1 MPRVAAYCDEI
12 SAQPPPVCGASG
24 TLLTMF
30 TAWYS
35 VNMAIRHKHLK
46 LNQRKIDQARRALGT
61 KTEQETLDRA
71 LDMVLAEQRIVRIL
85 RRGKAIGG
93 FEDVFRRR

>member
-1 MPRVAAYCDEI
+1 
-12 SAQPPPVCGASG
+12 
-24 TLLTMF
+24 MF
-30 TAWYS
+30 TQCYS

-71 LDMVLAEQRIVRIL
+71 LDMVLAEERIVRIL

>member
-1 MPRVAAYCDEI
+1 
-12 SAQPPPVCGASG
+12 
-24 TLLTMF
+24 MF
-30 TAWYS
+30 TACYAM
-35 VNMAIRHKHLK
+35 NMDLRHKHLK

-71 LDMVLAEQRIVRIL
+71 LDMVLADQRIVRVL
-85 RRGKAIGG
+85 RRGKAMGG